1 MTGIRFPRPTTIDWQ
16 WIGLNLRALAI
27 MAVAVWGVVGLA
39 LVAVGGG
46 S

>member
-1 MTGIRFPRPTTIDWQ
+1 MTGIRFPHPTTIDWQ
-16 WIGLNLRALAI
+16 WIGINFLVLAI